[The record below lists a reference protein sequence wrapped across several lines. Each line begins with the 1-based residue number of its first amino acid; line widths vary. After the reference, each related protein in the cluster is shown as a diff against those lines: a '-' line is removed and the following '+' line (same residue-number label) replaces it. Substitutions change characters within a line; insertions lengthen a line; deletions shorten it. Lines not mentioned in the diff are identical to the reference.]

1 MIKKI
6 VILAILLLMFK
17 LSIEDIR
24 TRQVSKFGMYSVI
37 FFAIVCKIVD
47 LYNGKIFPEME
58 LILILPGI
66 ILLLIGCVNK
76 EVCGMGD
83 GMALLAMGMMLSVA
97 EYLRGII
104 TLGRKPENTIVLT
117 EPFVSGNHAKIYA
130 KNNNLYVEDLNSTNG
145 VYVNNERIQEKYKL
159 VADDEVKIG
168 SAIFKVLKSGR

>member
-1 MIKKI
+1 MSFGKLVTFTFGI
-6 VILAILLLMFK
+6 VF
-17 LSIEDIR
+17 
-24 TRQVSKFGMYSVI
+24 
-37 FFAIVCKIVD
+37 
-47 LYNGKIFPEME
+47 
-58 LILILPGI
+58 I
-66 ILLLIGCVNK
+66 ILLYVIIYYALKIMYKDVKTGGKARNNSSSIRYGIEVIQTGVNSTL
-76 EVCGMGD
+76 EQG
-83 GMALLAMGMMLSVA
+83 SVVPI
-97 EYLRGII
+97 RGII

>member
-1 MIKKI
+1 MSFGKLVTFTFGIVFIVLLYVIIYYALKI
-6 VILAILLLMFK
+6 MYKDVKTGGKARNNSSGIRYGIEVIQTGVNSTL
-17 LSIEDIR
+17 E
-24 TRQVSKFGMYSVI
+24 QGSVVPI
-37 FFAIVCKIVD
+37 
-47 LYNGKIFPEME
+47 
-58 LILILPGI
+58 
-66 ILLLIGCVNK
+66 
-76 EVCGMGD
+76 
-83 GMALLAMGMMLSVA
+83 
-97 EYLRGII
+97 RGII

>member
-1 MIKKI
+1 MSFGKLVTYTFGI
-6 VILAILLLMFK
+6 VF
-17 LSIEDIR
+17 
-24 TRQVSKFGMYSVI
+24 
-37 FFAIVCKIVD
+37 
-47 LYNGKIFPEME
+47 
-58 LILILPGI
+58 I
-66 ILLLIGCVNK
+66 ILLYVIIYYALKIMYKDVKTGGKARNNSSGIRYGIEVIQTGVNSTL
-76 EVCGMGD
+76 EQG
-83 GMALLAMGMMLSVA
+83 SVVPI
-97 EYLRGII
+97 RGII

>member
-1 MIKKI
+1 MCFGKLVTFTFGI
-6 VILAILLLMFK
+6 VF
-17 LSIEDIR
+17 
-24 TRQVSKFGMYSVI
+24 
-37 FFAIVCKIVD
+37 
-47 LYNGKIFPEME
+47 
-58 LILILPGI
+58 I
-66 ILLLIGCVNK
+66 ILLYVIIYYALKIMYKDVKTGGKARNNSSGIRYGIEVIQTGVNSTL
-76 EVCGMGD
+76 EQG
-83 GMALLAMGMMLSVA
+83 SVVPI
-97 EYLRGII
+97 RGII

>member
-1 MIKKI
+1 MSFGKLVTFTFGI
-6 VILAILLLMFK
+6 VF
-17 LSIEDIR
+17 
-24 TRQVSKFGMYSVI
+24 
-37 FFAIVCKIVD
+37 
-47 LYNGKIFPEME
+47 
-58 LILILPGI
+58 I
-66 ILLLIGCVNK
+66 ILLYVIIYYALKIMYKDGKTGGKARNNSSGIRYGIEVIQTGVNSTL
-76 EVCGMGD
+76 EQG
-83 GMALLAMGMMLSVA
+83 SVVPI
-97 EYLRGII
+97 RGII

>member
-1 MIKKI
+1 MSFGKLVTFTVGI
-6 VILAILLLMFK
+6 VF
-17 LSIEDIR
+17 
-24 TRQVSKFGMYSVI
+24 
-37 FFAIVCKIVD
+37 
-47 LYNGKIFPEME
+47 
-58 LILILPGI
+58 I
-66 ILLLIGCVNK
+66 ILLYVIIYYALKIMYKDVKTGGKARNNSSGIRYGIEVIQTGVNSTL
-76 EVCGMGD
+76 EQG
-83 GMALLAMGMMLSVA
+83 SVVPI
-97 EYLRGII
+97 RGII

>member
-1 MIKKI
+1 MSFGKLVTFTFGI
-6 VILAILLLMFK
+6 VF
-17 LSIEDIR
+17 
-24 TRQVSKFGMYSVI
+24 
-37 FFAIVCKIVD
+37 
-47 LYNGKIFPEME
+47 
-58 LILILPGI
+58 I
-66 ILLLIGCVNK
+66 ILLYVIIYYALKIMYK
-76 EVCGMGD
+76 EVKTGGKARNNSS
-83 GMALLAMGMMLSVA
+83 GIRYGIEVIQTGVNSTLEQGSVVPI
-97 EYLRGII
+97 RGII

>member
-1 MIKKI
+1 MSFGKLVTFTFGI
-6 VILAILLLMFK
+6 VF
-17 LSIEDIR
+17 
-24 TRQVSKFGMYSVI
+24 
-37 FFAIVCKIVD
+37 
-47 LYNGKIFPEME
+47 
-58 LILILPGI
+58 I
-66 ILLLIGCVNK
+66 ILLYVIIYYALKIMYKDVKSGGKARNNSSGIRYGIEVIQTGVNSTL
-76 EVCGMGD
+76 EQG
-83 GMALLAMGMMLSVA
+83 SVVPI
-97 EYLRGII
+97 RGII

>member
-1 MIKKI
+1 MSFGKLVTFTFGI
-6 VILAILLLMFK
+6 VF
-17 LSIEDIR
+17 
-24 TRQVSKFGMYSVI
+24 
-37 FFAIVCKIVD
+37 
-47 LYNGKIFPEME
+47 
-58 LILILPGI
+58 I
-66 ILLLIGCVNK
+66 ILLYVIIYYALKIMYKDVKTGGKARNNSPGIRYGIEVIQTGVNSTL
-76 EVCGMGD
+76 EQG
-83 GMALLAMGMMLSVA
+83 SVVPI
-97 EYLRGII
+97 RGII

>member
-1 MIKKI
+1 MSFGKLVTFTFGI
-6 VILAILLLMFK
+6 VF
-17 LSIEDIR
+17 
-24 TRQVSKFGMYSVI
+24 
-37 FFAIVCKIVD
+37 
-47 LYNGKIFPEME
+47 
-58 LILILPGI
+58 I
-66 ILLLIGCVNK
+66 ILLYVIIYYALKIMYKDVKTGGKARNNSSGIRYGIEVIQTGVNSTL
-76 EVCGMGD
+76 EQG
-83 GMALLAMGMMLSVA
+83 SVVPI
-97 EYLRGII
+97 RGII

>member
-1 MIKKI
+1 MSFGKLVTFTFGI
-6 VILAILLLMFK
+6 VF
-17 LSIEDIR
+17 
-24 TRQVSKFGMYSVI
+24 
-37 FFAIVCKIVD
+37 
-47 LYNGKIFPEME
+47 
-58 LILILPGI
+58 I
-66 ILLLIGCVNK
+66 ILLYVIIYYALKIMYKDVKTGGKARNNSSGIRYGIEVLQTGVNSTL
-76 EVCGMGD
+76 EQG
-83 GMALLAMGMMLSVA
+83 SVVPI
-97 EYLRGII
+97 RGII

>member
-1 MIKKI
+1 MSFGKLVTFTFGI
-6 VILAILLLMFK
+6 VF
-17 LSIEDIR
+17 
-24 TRQVSKFGMYSVI
+24 
-37 FFAIVCKIVD
+37 
-47 LYNGKIFPEME
+47 
-58 LILILPGI
+58 I
-66 ILLLIGCVNK
+66 ILLYVIIYYELKIMYKDVKTGGKARNNSSGIRYGIEVIQTGVNSTL
-76 EVCGMGD
+76 EQG
-83 GMALLAMGMMLSVA
+83 SVVPI
-97 EYLRGII
+97 RGII